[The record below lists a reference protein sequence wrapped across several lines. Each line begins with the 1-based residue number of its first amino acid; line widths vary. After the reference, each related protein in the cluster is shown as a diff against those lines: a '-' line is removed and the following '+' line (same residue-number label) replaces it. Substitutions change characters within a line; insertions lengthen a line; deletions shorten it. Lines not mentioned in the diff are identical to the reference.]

1 MSRGQPTFNIK
12 LLFLFLFFCSFNFT
26 YLLEEFL
33 LILRWIMVHLPFL
46 LMLVSVQ
53 YTLYMEL
60 DVQELLSSYGWLLC
74 FSRMI
79 PLQQLASKRYGI
91 LLCFRFSLVMPVPK
105 YENKIS
111 FFTIQF

>member
-12 LLFLFLFFCSFNFT
+12 LLFLFLFFCSFNLT

-33 LILRWIMVHLPFL
+33 LIFQWNMVQLPFL
-46 LMLVSVQ
+46 LKLAHVQ
-53 YTLYMEL
+53 YILYMEL
-60 DVQELLSSYGWLLC
+60 DVQELPSSYGWLLC

-79 PLQQLASKRYGI
+79 PVHLLASKKYSI
-91 LLCFRFSLVMPVPK
+91 LLCFRFSLVMLVPK

-111 FFTIQF
+111 FYTIQF